1 MNKIIL
7 DTNCYTAYLAG
18 DPKILQ
24 ALTEAKTTFMSIFV
38 LGELYA
44 GFKGGTREKEN
55 RHILR
60 KFLDKPS
67 IVTVNASIET
77 ADLFGMVK
85 DLLKQIGRPIP
96 INDVWIA
103 AHALEC
109 GATLVTRDMHFL
121 HILGLRLWEPS

>member
-55 RHILR
+55 RYVLR

-67 IVTVNASIET
+67 VVTVNASIET

-109 GATLVTRDMHFL
+109 GATLVTRDKHFL

>member
-24 ALTEAKTTFMSIFV
+24 VLTEAKTTYMSIFV

-44 GFKGGTREKEN
+44 GFKGGTREREN
-55 RHILR
+55 RSILR
-60 KFLDKPS
+60 KFLNKPS
-67 IVTVNASIET
+67 VKVVNASIET

-85 DLLKQIGRPIP
+85 DMLKKSGRPIP
-96 INDVWIA
+96 VNDVWIA

-109 GATLVTRDMHFL
+109 GATLVTHDQHFL
-121 HILGLRLWEPS
+121 YIPGLRLWENP